1 MLPVLP
7 GRGSHRGGMSMM
19 SREMVAA
26 LAVVVFSVLLIC
38 YASPAAA
45 QDPGAVTVDEE
56 RRSPPG
62 ATQSAGRPEP
72 QYAAWRPPALD
83 DYTSVLKKGE
93 RAPIDPEKRYD
104 LLELI
109 DLAQR
114 TNPET
119 RVAWEAARQAA
130 IGIGLVQSEYFPVLA
145 LAALGGYKSVGL
157 PAPKNVA
164 PNGFFRVDLEQ
175 AVPILNLR
183 WLLLDFGRRGNALDA
198 AKERLLSA
206 NLAFNRKHQEII
218 FRVQRAFL
226 VLTSLERKIVVAQS
240 SLDTA
245 RAVRRS
251 AEAQLRTGLATLP
264 GGLPRQATGGPGRLD
279 LEDAL
284 ARERD
289 AQVTLAESIGITP
302 TTAIQVI
309 DFSALPPPA
318 ALEDSVDKVIERA
331 LETRP
336 DLIAKVAVVRAKE
349 AECVERGRPI
359 SRRYPSSVILVDPGP
374 GENHRRE
381 SGQRDRMV
389 RCRRASY
396 GVELNL
402 EWNLFEGGAR
412 LRRVE
417 LAEAERR
424 AAEDEVTAAR
434 DRAISEVWKAYT
446 DVHLAGRRLDV
457 AAALVTASE
466 QSYES
471 ILESYRHGLGTLID
485 LLAARRELSR
495 ARFVE
500 VDTKL
505 QLLNSSAVLAFTT
518 GDSPQGQS
526 RAR

>member
-1 MLPVLP
+1 MRLARDKYESDMSVML
-7 GRGSHRGGMSMM
+7 
-19 SREMVAA
+19 RETVGILAGTA
-26 LAVVVFSVLLIC
+26 LSALMIFCVPL
-38 YASPAAA
+38 AAA
-45 QDPGAVTVDEE
+45 EE
-56 RRSPPG
+56 SRSEPSPSTRLDSG
-62 ATQSAGRPEP
+62 MPERLSRQIAP
-72 QYAAWRPPALD
+72 NPSTPWRPPALQE
-83 DYTSVLKKGE
+83 YTNVLKAGE
-93 RAPIDPEKRYD
+93 RVPIDPQKRYD
-104 LLELI
+104 LVELI

-119 RVAWEAARQAA
+119 RVAWEGARGAA

-145 LAALGGYKSVGL
+145 LAALGGYKSVAV
-157 PAPKNVA
+157 PAPKDLA
-164 PNGFFRVDLEQ
+164 PSGFFRFDLEQ
-175 AVPILNLR
+175 ALPMLNLR

-226 VLTSLERKIVVAQS
+226 ALTSLQRKIMVAQS
-240 SLDTA
+240 SLDAA
-245 RAVRRS
+245 RAVR
-251 AEAQLRTGLATLP
+251 EASEGQLRTGLATLP
-264 GGLPRQATGGPGRLD
+264 EVSLARQQEAQAAFD

-289 AQVTLAESIGITP
+289 AQVTLAESVGITP
-302 TTAIQVI
+302 TTAIQVT

-331 LETRP
+331 LEQRP

-349 AECVERGRPI
+349 AEV
-359 SRRYPSSVILVDPGP
+359 
-374 GENHRRE
+374 
-381 SGQRDRMV
+381 
-389 RCRRASY
+389 RRARAAYFPTLSLVGDVSSILGQARITGGNKNTGWFSAAEPNY
-396 GVELNL
+396 GIGLFL
-402 EWNLFEGGAR
+402 EWNIFEGGATR
-412 LRRVE
+412 RRVE

-424 AAEDEVTAAR
+424 AAEGEVTAAR
-434 DRAISEVWKAYT
+434 DRAVSEVWKAYT
-446 DVHLAGRRLDV
+446 DVHLAVRRLDV
-457 AAALVTASE
+457 ATALVTASQ

-471 ILESYRHGLGTLID
+471 ILESYRHGLSTLAD

-505 QLLNSSAVLAFTT
+505 QLLNASSGLAFTT

-526 RAR
+526 LAR

>member
-1 MLPVLP
+1 MPV
-7 GRGSHRGGMSMM
+7 M
-19 SREMVAA
+19 SRETVGTLAA
-26 LAVVVFSVLLIC
+26 TAFGVLLIC
-38 YASPAAA
+38 CAPPAPAQESRSEPSPS
-45 QDPGAVTVDEE
+45 TRVDGGMPE
-56 RRSPPG
+56 RLSRQVAPNPSTPW
-62 ATQSAGRPEP
+62 Q
-72 QYAAWRPPALD
+72 PPALQQ
-83 DYTSVLKKGE
+83 YTNVLKAAE
-93 RAPIDPEKRYD
+93 RVPIDPQKRYD

-119 RVAWEAARQAA
+119 RVAWEGARQAA

-145 LAALGGYKSVGL
+145 LAALGGYKSVAV
-157 PAPKNVA
+157 PAPKDLA
-164 PNGFFRVDLEQ
+164 PNGFFRVDLQQ
-175 AVPILNLR
+175 AVPMLNLR

-226 VLTSLERKIVVAQS
+226 ALTSLQRKIFVAQS
-240 SLDTA
+240 SLDAA
-245 RAVRRS
+245 RAVR
-251 AEAQLRTGLATLP
+251 EASEDQLRTGLATLP
-264 GGLPRQATGGPGRLD
+264 EVSLARQQEAQAAFD

-302 TTAIQVI
+302 TTAIQVT

-331 LETRP
+331 LEHRP

-349 AECVERGRPI
+349 AEV
-359 SRRYPSSVILVDPGP
+359 
-374 GENHRRE
+374 
-381 SGQRDRMV
+381 
-389 RCRRASY
+389 RRARAAYFPTLSLVGDLSAITGQARITGGNRNTGWFGAAEPSY
-396 GVELNL
+396 GVGLSL
-402 EWNLFEGGAR
+402 EWNIFEGGATR
-412 LRRVE
+412 RRVE

-424 AAEDEVTAAR
+424 AAENEVTAAR
-434 DRAISEVWKAYT
+434 DRAVSEVWKAYT
-446 DVHLAGRRLDV
+446 DVHLAVRRLDV

-471 ILESYRHGLGTLID
+471 ILESYRHGLSTLTD

-495 ARFVE
+495 SRFVE

-505 QLLNSSAVLAFTT
+505 QLLNASAGLAFTT
-518 GDSPQGQS
+518 GDSPQGQFPG
-526 RAR
+526 R

>member
-1 MLPVLP
+1 MRLARDKYESDMSVML
-7 GRGSHRGGMSMM
+7 
-19 SREMVAA
+19 RETVGILAGTA
-26 LAVVVFSVLLIC
+26 LSVLMIFC
-38 YASPAAA
+38 VPPAAA
-45 QDPGAVTVDEE
+45 EE
-56 RRSPPG
+56 SRSEPSPSTRLDSG
-62 ATQSAGRPEP
+62 MPERLSRQIAP
-72 QYAAWRPPALD
+72 NPSTPWRPPALQE
-83 DYTSVLKKGE
+83 YTNVLKAGE
-93 RAPIDPEKRYD
+93 RVPIDPQKRYD
-104 LLELI
+104 LVELI

-119 RVAWEAARQAA
+119 RVAWEGARRAA

-145 LAALGGYKSVGL
+145 LAALGGYKSVAV
-157 PAPKNVA
+157 PAPKDVA
-164 PNGFFRVDLEQ
+164 PSGFFRVDLEQ
-175 AVPILNLR
+175 AVPMLNLR

-226 VLTSLERKIVVAQS
+226 ALTSLQRKIMVARS
-240 SLDTA
+240 SLDAA
-245 RAVRRS
+245 RAVR
-251 AEAQLRTGLATLP
+251 EASEGQLRTGLATLP
-264 GGLPRQATGGPGRLD
+264 EVSLARQQEAQAAFD

-289 AQVTLAESIGITP
+289 AQVALAESVGITP
-302 TTAIQVI
+302 TTAIQI
-309 DFSALPPPA
+309 TDFSALPPPA

-331 LETRP
+331 LEQRP

-349 AECVERGRPI
+349 AEV
-359 SRRYPSSVILVDPGP
+359 
-374 GENHRRE
+374 
-381 SGQRDRMV
+381 
-389 RCRRASY
+389 RRARAAYFPTLSLVSDLSSILGQARITGGNKNTGWFGAAEPSY
-396 GVELNL
+396 GVGLFL
-402 EWNLFEGGAR
+402 EWNIFEGGATR
-412 LRRVE
+412 RRVE

-434 DRAISEVWKAYT
+434 DRTVSEVWKAYT
-446 DVHLAGRRLDV
+446 DVHLSVRRLDV

-471 ILESYRHGLGTLID
+471 ILESYRHGLSTLTD

-500 VDTKL
+500 IDTKL
-505 QLLNSSAVLAFTT
+505 QLLNASSGLAFTT

-526 RAR
+526 PGR